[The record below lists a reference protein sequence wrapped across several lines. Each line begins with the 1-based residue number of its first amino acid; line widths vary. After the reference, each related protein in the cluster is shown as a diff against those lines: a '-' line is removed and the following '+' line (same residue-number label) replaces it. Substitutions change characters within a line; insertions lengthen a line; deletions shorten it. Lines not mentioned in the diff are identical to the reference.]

1 MPTSVGRAPSV
12 LAGSGP
18 SAVPRIVPNTRR
30 SVPLAELARLHGPRV
45 VHERYHRMKNL
56 IGRLLERRVPQYL
69 LVYIG
74 VAWGLMQFTQLIV
87 DVFLFSPHW
96 TKVAIFAALMLW
108 PSYLLVVY
116 RHARPGADSWGLAEK
131 ISVPTNVLF
140 AAAVLFF
147 MFRGQDLGAATTSV
161 TVADETGTL
170 VEREVPK
177 QEFRKR
183 TVLFDFDADA
193 LAEDDLWL
201 TSFVPHAVYI
211 DILSDDFIDPVGPD
225 QFVEKL
231 RRSGFPQLRN
241 VPLALKREIADDVHA
256 DWIFSGTIGRAGEQ
270 YTATVSLH
278 AAGDGDRVAEDSYVA
293 DNLLDL
299 VDGISA
305 NLKRHLEIPERED
318 VPDLPARE
326 YFTSVVAALEP

>member
-1 MPTSVGRAPSV
+1 
-12 LAGSGP
+12 
-18 SAVPRIVPNTRR
+18 
-30 SVPLAELARLHGPRV
+30 
-45 VHERYHRMKNL
+45 MKNL
-56 IGRLLERRVPQYL
+56 IGRLLERRIPQYV

-74 VAWGLMQFTQLIV
+74 VAWGSMEFTKLIV

-96 TKVAIFAALMLW
+96 TKVVILATFMLW

-116 RHARPGADSWGLAEK
+116 RHGRPGADSWDLADK
-131 ISVPTNVLF
+131 VAVPANVLVVG
-140 AAAVLFF
+140 AALFF
-147 MFRGQDLGAATTSV
+147 MFRGEDLGAATTSI
-161 TVADETGTL
+161 TVADETGNL

-193 LAEDDLWL
+193 LADDDLWL

-211 DILSDDFIDPVGPD
+211 DTLGDDFIDPVGPD
-225 QFVEKL
+225 QFIEKL

-241 VPLALKREIADDVHA
+241 VPLALKREIADELHA
-256 DWIFSGTIGRAGEQ
+256 DWIFFGTIGKAGEQ

-293 DNLLDL
+293 DDLLDL
-299 VDGISA
+299 VDRISA
-305 NLKRHLEIPERED
+305 DLRRHLEIPERDD

-326 YFTSVVAALEP
+326 YFTSNEAALKPYGQARNLMLSRTTGAPRSRSCNRPSPPIPRSPSPNTRFRP